1 MALWQERCAL
11 CEEKIVQVQF
21 PALGICWKP
30 WSLGLLDWLYCN
42 FKNAWVHE
50 WHALDS
56 ILSAT
61 TDQDVCQVASLVRN
75 MGIQHCQLS
84 ASQPRAGEQKCD
96 KRKEREKLSHYT
108 FCLIWLSQ
116 IYSLYTFYLLTEIS
130 LCKHVI
136 IAIQDTTWIAFCW
149 PHELQQTFLSK
160 ASDLMLDLMEEAKLE
175 EIMLEDRTR
184 MADAKLDIVLSV
196 HTMTLDVL
204 GSL

>member
-11 CEEKIVQVQF
+11 CEEKIEVQF

-50 WHALDS
+50 CHALDS

-61 TDQDVCQVASLVRN
+61 TDQDVCQGASLVRN

-84 ASQPRAGEQKCD
+84 ASPPMAGEQKCD
-96 KRKEREKLSHYT
+96 KRKEREKLS
-108 FCLIWLSQ
+108 LIWLSQ

>member
-1 MALWQERCAL
+1 MTCFRFHFVSDHWPGRLPGSFTSTQYGNSA
-11 CEEKIVQVQF
+11 
-21 PALGICWKP
+21 
-30 WSLGLLDWLYCN
+30 
-42 FKNAWVHE
+42 
-50 WHALDS
+50 
-56 ILSAT
+56 LSAQCFT
-61 TDQDVCQVASLVRN
+61 TNGRGTEVW
-75 MGIQHCQLS
+75 
-84 ASQPRAGEQKCD
+84 QKER
-96 KRKEREKLSHYT
+96 KRKTQPLDT

-175 EIMLEDRTR
+175 EIMLEERTR